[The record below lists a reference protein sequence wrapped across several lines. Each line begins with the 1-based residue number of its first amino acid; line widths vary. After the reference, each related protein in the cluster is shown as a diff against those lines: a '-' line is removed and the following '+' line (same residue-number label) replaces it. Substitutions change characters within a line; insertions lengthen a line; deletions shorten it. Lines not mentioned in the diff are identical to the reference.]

1 MERMICMYVSS
12 AKRVIDVLS
21 NQAVIG
27 EYTVD
32 EVGEIQKIRDYL
44 ARAVDRSERFQ
55 RETNEREAM
64 MA

>member
-44 ARAVDRSERFQ
+44 ARAVDRAERFQ

-64 MA
+64 MV